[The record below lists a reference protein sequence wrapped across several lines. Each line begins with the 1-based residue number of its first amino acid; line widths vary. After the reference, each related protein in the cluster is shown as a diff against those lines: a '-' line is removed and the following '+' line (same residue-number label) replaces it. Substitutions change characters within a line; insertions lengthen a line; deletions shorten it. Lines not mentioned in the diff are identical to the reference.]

1 MARLDPTKL
10 STEFLPYA
18 NETKPIIPRKYTLTH
33 SDRTAELFLTIST
46 IFACYKLNPS
56 RDEVLAEW
64 LKIDSQF
71 MLYVYVQVDVPSG
84 TSMSPIRYEIFRREL
99 PLALEAIRYGD
110 RLLFEENPI
119 LDSARIIIFF
129 NSKFPTFNQIEDWGK
144 LKDYK

>member
-10 STEFLPYA
+10 STEFLPYT
-18 NETKPIIPRKYTLTH
+18 NEIEPIIPRKYTLTH
-33 SDRTAELFLTIST
+33 SDITAELFLTIGS

-64 LKIDSQF
+64 IKIDSQF
-71 MLYVYVQVDVPSG
+71 ILYVYVQVDGPSG

-110 RLLFEENPI
+110 RVLFEAHPK

-129 NSKFPTFNQIEDWGK
+129 NSSVPTLNRIEDWGQP
-144 LKDYK
+144 KDYK